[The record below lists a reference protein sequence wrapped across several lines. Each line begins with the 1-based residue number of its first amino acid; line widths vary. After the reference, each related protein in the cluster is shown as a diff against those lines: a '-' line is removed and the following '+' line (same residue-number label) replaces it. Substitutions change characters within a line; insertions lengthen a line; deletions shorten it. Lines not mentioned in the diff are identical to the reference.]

1 MSSDHYE
8 CQWRCSFYSNLG
20 IRSYGAIATPE
31 KTLLKLEDG
40 ETGGDADSVVADDEI
55 AKIRREFD
63 AAKQSFLKI
72 PQALKEMPKM
82 NPEGLPIHHSCF
94 SFQLDYLVS
103 CVID

>member
-1 MSSDHYE
+1 MNGAVHFHFDL
-8 CQWRCSFYSNLG
+8 SF
-20 IRSYGAIATPE
+20 RSYGAISAPE

-40 ETGGDADSVVADDEI
+40 EKSGGADSVVDNDEI

-82 NPEGLPIHHSCF
+82 NPECLPVHQFHVLIRT
-94 SFQLDYLVS
+94 
-103 CVID
+103 